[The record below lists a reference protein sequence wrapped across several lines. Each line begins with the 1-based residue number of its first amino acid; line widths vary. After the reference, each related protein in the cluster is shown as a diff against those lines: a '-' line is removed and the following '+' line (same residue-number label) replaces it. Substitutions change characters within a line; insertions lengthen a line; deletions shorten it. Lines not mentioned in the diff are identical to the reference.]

1 MEPRDRAPEELTT
14 DSTRFRWRLFAMCV
28 LLTGVAFVQSPG
40 TLVPDTKL
48 DLVVAPWEFLAR
60 AAHLWDSE
68 GSFGQLQNQGYG
80 YLWPMGP
87 FFGLGALIDLP
98 GWVVQRL
105 WTSLVLC
112 VALVGSARLARAL
125 GVRSDLACLVSG
137 AAFALSPRILS
148 VIGPSS
154 VEVWPSAL
162 APWVLLPLVIGA
174 RRGSPRRAAAL
185 SAVAVAMV
193 GGVNAAATAA
203 VLPLGAVW
211 LLTRESGPRRR
222 TMMLW
227 WPIFTL
233 VATAWWLVP
242 LFLLGSYSPPFLDYI
257 ETAGNTTFPATIFD
271 ALRGTSDWVPYVT
284 TSSRAGNDLLRQYH
298 LILNSGVVLA
308 AGLVGMLLRRNP
320 HRVFLIWSTLVGL
333 VLVTM
338 GHQGAVQGGVAD
350 QLNTWLDGPLAPLR
364 NTHKFDPVVR
374 LPMVMGLAWM
384 LDALVRLARDAS
396 HERRGEALNNRI
408 LVGIVSMAVVITT
421 TPIMLGRLTP
431 DGAFDGVPNYWR
443 QTATWLGQEQER
455 GVALLLPGS
464 AFGTYIWG
472 APGDEPMQ
480 ALATKPWAVRS
491 GVPLTPPGT
500 IRMMDAIQRRIDQ
513 GSGGSGLADYL
524 RRAGVS
530 HVVVRNDLVR
540 SAGIVDP
547 VLVHQALQA
556 TPGLRPVKTF
566 GPVVGGQAVLLG
578 DQGRALV
585 NGGWQNEYAAIE
597 VYELDQAVT
606 PTAVSSSP
614 PVVVGG
620 PEDLLDL
627 SQLDVLGDEP
637 TQLAVDLGE
646 DSAAGRDIV
655 LTDGLRA
662 VDRSFGQVTDATSS
676 VRTRAE
682 VDGGGGERDY
692 TLGDPGRWSSVADY
706 RGIESVSASDSL
718 SEPRD
723 ASQPQPGAMPFA
735 ALDGHLETAW
745 TSARFAERHWWQVD
759 FEEPVDLTGNVV
771 LVAGPGA
778 DQRVIVRTSSFES
791 QAIDLV
797 PGERVEVAVGDPAAT
812 WLRVEDASGRTA
824 TSVSLSEVE
833 IPGVDARRTLVLP
846 QLPSGSEN
854 PTAVVLRAMDDLRT
868 GCVLIDG
875 DTRCVPRRA
884 GNPEEP
890 LGFDR
895 TFALPSAE
903 EYQPRVIVRARAGE
917 DLRRQILAGSFVD
930 VEASSVG
937 NLDMRAS
944 ALAAV
949 DGSTSTTWSAAE
961 DDERPR
967 LRLAWLAK
975 QTIRGISI
983 SVDPEVAARQP
994 RDVTLT
1000 WPGGKLVV
1008 DLGEDGRAGFVPIRT
1023 DQLAVSVESAETT
1036 SSIGFDGAASPVPI
1050 GITELRLQ
1058 GASGLPL
1065 RPSLDDSELPC
1076 GSGPALVVNGVEHPT
1091 RVTTSPAAL
1100 MTQADLSASLC
1111 DGSSLAL
1118 PAGESVVSLAAS
1130 ALFTPRSLVLSRGSL
1145 ASRTA
1150 PVGSSATDATQR
1162 AYEAP
1167 TGYSILATTE
1177 NVNRGWQATRDGQ
1190 ALDPVTLDGWRQG
1203 YRLDAEGAGEVRA
1216 RFGPDLPY
1224 RVGLGMG
1231 LLSAILLI
1239 AGCIVSGRRRPRS
1252 PLAPLEALRPGVAIS
1267 GAVAMTAGWLLAGLA
1282 GLLLSAVATAVVV
1295 LAARRAPM
1303 TLGAV
1308 LVACVMTAT
1317 GAYVVRPWGSSSAG
1331 WAGDLAWPS
1340 YLVLVSLVAAAVWSG
1355 LDGRPSRV
1363 FRFMAGRST
1372 RR

>member
-1 MEPRDRAPEELTT
+1 
-14 DSTRFRWRLFAMCV
+14 MCV
-28 LLTGVAFVQSPG
+28 LMTGVAFVQSPG

-48 DLVVAPWEFLAR
+48 DLVVAPWEFLER
-60 AAHLWDSE
+60 ATHLWDSE

-87 FFGLGALIDLP
+87 FFGLGAMIDLP
-98 GWVVQRL
+98 GWVVQRF

-112 VALVGSARLARAL
+112 AAFVGSARLARAL
-125 GVRSDLACLVSG
+125 GVRSDLACIVGG
-137 AAFALSPRILS
+137 AAFALSPRMLS

-174 RRGSPRRAAAL
+174 RQGSPRRAACL

-211 LLTRESGPRRR
+211 LLTRERGPRRR
-222 TMMLW
+222 AMMLW

-242 LFLLGSYSPPFLDYI
+242 LLLLGSYSPPFLDYI

-271 ALRGTSDWVPYVT
+271 ALRGTSNWVPYVT

-308 AGLVGMLLRRNP
+308 AGLIGMLLRRNP
-320 HRVFLIWSTLVGL
+320 HRVFLIWGTLVGL

-338 GHQGAVQGGVAD
+338 GHQGAVRGGFAD
-350 QLNTWLDGPLAPLR
+350 QLHTWLDGPLAPLR

-374 LPMVMGLAWM
+374 LPLVMGLAWT
-384 LDALVRLARDAS
+384 LETLVRLAREAS
-396 HERRGEALNNRI
+396 RERRGEALNNRI
-408 LVGIVSMAVVITT
+408 LVGIVSMAVVVTT
-421 TPIMLGRLTP
+421 TPIMMGRLTP
-431 DGAFDGVPNYWR
+431 DGAFNGVPDYWR
-443 QTATWLGQEQER
+443 QTATWLGQEQDR

-464 AFGTYIWG
+464 AFGTYVWG

-513 GSGGSGLADYL
+513 GSGGSGLAEYL

-556 TPGLRPVKTF
+556 TPGLRPVATF
-566 GPVVGGQAVLLG
+566 GPVVGGQAVFLG
-578 DQGRALV
+578 DRARALV

-597 VYELDQAVT
+597 VYELDQDVT

-627 SQLDVLGDEP
+627 AELEVLGDEP
-637 TQLAVDLGE
+637 TQLAADLGD

-662 VDRSFGQVTDATSS
+662 VDRSFGQVTDASSS

-682 VDGGGGERDY
+682 VDGGAGQRDY
-692 TLGDPGRWSSVADY
+692 TLGDPRRWSSVADY
-706 RGIESVSASDSL
+706 RGIESVTASDSL

-723 ASQPQPGAMPFA
+723 ASQPEPGAMPYA

-745 TSARFAERHWWQVD
+745 TSSRFAEQHWWQVD
-759 FEEPVDLTGNVV
+759 FEEPTDLSGNVV

-797 PGERVEVAVGDPAAT
+797 PGERVEVAVGDTAAD
-812 WLRVEDASGRTA
+812 WLRVEDVSGRTA
-824 TSVSLSEVE
+824 TSVRLSEVE
-833 IPGVDARRTLVLP
+833 IPGVQAQRTLVLP
-846 QLPSGSEN
+846 LLPDGSED
-854 PTAVVLRAMDDLRT
+854 PTAIVLRAMDDLRT
-868 GCVLIDG
+868 GCALIDG
-875 DTRCVPRRA
+875 DTRCVPRRV

-903 EYQPRVIVRARAGE
+903 EYQPRVTARARAG
-917 DLRRQILAGSFVD
+917 DGLLRQVLAGSLTD

-937 NLDMRAS
+937 NPDMRAS

-961 DDERPR
+961 DDKRPR
-967 LRLAWLAK
+967 LRVGWLGK
-975 QTIRGISI
+975 QTIRAISVT
-983 SVDPEVAARQP
+983 VDPEVAARQP
-994 RDVTLT
+994 RSVTLT
-1000 WPGGKLVV
+1000 WPGGRRVV
-1008 DLGEDGRAGFVPIRT
+1008 NVGKDGLASLSPIRT
-1023 DQLAVSVESAETT
+1023 DQLTITVDSAETT
-1036 SSIGFDGAASPVPI
+1036 SSIGFDGAASPVPV
-1050 GITELRLQ
+1050 GITELSLR
-1058 GASGLPL
+1058 GAAGLPL
-1065 RPSLDDSELPC
+1065 TASTEETELPC
-1076 GSGPALVVNGVEHPT
+1076 GSGPDLVVNGVPHRT
-1091 RVTTSPAAL
+1091 RVTASPAAM
-1100 MTQADLSASLC
+1100 MTQADLTATLCGGSA
-1111 DGSSLAL
+1111 LAL
-1118 PAGESVVSLAAS
+1118 PSGESVVSLAAS
-1130 ALFTPRSLVLSRGSL
+1130 ELFTPRSLVLSRGSL
-1145 ASRTA
+1145 ASQA
-1150 PVGSSATDATQR
+1150 VPVGSSAPDATHR

-1167 TGYSILATTE
+1167 TGHSLLSTTE
-1177 NVNRGWQATRDGQ
+1177 NVNRGWRASRDGH
-1190 ALDPVTLDGWRQG
+1190 ALVPVTLDGWRQG
-1203 YRLDAEGAGEVRA
+1203 YRLDVDGSGEVRA

-1224 RVGLGMG
+1224 RVALGLG
-1231 LLSAILLI
+1231 LLSTILLA
-1239 AGCIVSGRRRPRS
+1239 AGCVVSARRKPRS
-1252 PLAPLEALRPGVAIS
+1252 RVAPLEASRPGLALS
-1267 GAVAMTAGWLLAGLA
+1267 GAVALTSGWLLAGSVGALLGA
-1282 GLLLSAVATAVVV
+1282 GAIAVVV
-1295 LAARRAPM
+1295 LVARRAPM
-1303 TLGAV
+1303 TFGAV
-1308 LVACVMTAT
+1308 LIACLMTAT
-1317 GAYVVRPWGSSSAG
+1317 GAYVVRPWGSSAG

-1340 YLVLVSLVAAAVWSG
+1340 YLVLVSLAAAAVWSG
-1355 LDGRPSRV
+1355 LDGRSSRV

-1372 RR
+1372 KR